1 MKIYEYQAKKI
12 FKTFGLSIPKGLIAY
27 TPTEAQEVAAK
38 ISADGPW
45 VVKAQIQAGARGNGK
60 FLDKK
65 AGRRG
70 GIRLSKTLNEVY
82 DNADQM
88 LENVLVTAQTGEKGC
103 LVSRVYI
110 EEYIKTIKKFYFS
123 LVVNSATASVM
134 LLLAPVTPKGD
145 DDIVEMATHT
155 PSKILKIDLG
165 FEKSVH
171 AAVISQI
178 ADFIQYKGAKLQL
191 KSFFNKLLDIFYG
204 YDATKLEINPI
215 GIDKDNKL
223 WALDAK
229 IVFDDNALYR
239 HPDILRLRP
248 MAEIE
253 EREVVVAKFGFD
265 YKELNSGV
273 GIITN
278 GNGVALNIITEAQK
292 CGLDIACSL
301 NIKGGVDRDKIA
313 ASIKLIMTNPSVDG
327 IFIDIV
333 GGFTRCN
340 LVADGII
347 TVANDLGL
355 NIPIVVRF
363 EGTNK
368 DEAVNILNASQLPI
382 HIADSTYAG
391 LMLSKEAVA
400 EDL

>member
-1 MKIYEYQAKKI
+1 M
-12 FKTFGLSIPKGLIAY
+12 
-27 TPTEAQEVAAK
+27 
-38 ISADGPW
+38 
-45 VVKAQIQAGARGNGK
+45 
-60 FLDKK
+60 
-65 AGRRG
+65 
-70 GIRLSKTLNEVY
+70 
-82 DNADQM
+82 
-88 LENVLVTAQTGEKGC
+88 

-110 EEYIKTIKKFYFS
+110 EEYIKTFQKFYFS

-134 LLLAPVTPKGD
+134 LLLAPVTPNGD
-145 DDIVEMATHT
+145 DDIVEMATHA
-155 PSKILKIDLG
+155 PSQILKIDLG
-165 FEKSVH
+165 FEKSIH
-171 AAVISQI
+171 AEALSRI
-178 ADFIQYKGAKLQL
+178 ADFMQFHGKKSQL
-191 KSFFNKLLDIFYG
+191 KSFINKLLDIFYN

-215 GIDKDNKL
+215 GIDKNDTL

-229 IVFDDNALYR
+229 IIFDDNALYR

-265 YKELNSGV
+265 YKELNTGI

-292 CGLDIACSL
+292 CYADIACSL

-347 TVANDLGL
+347 AVANDLGL

-368 DEAVNILNASQLPI
+368 DEAVNILNASQLAI
-382 HIADSTYAG
+382 QIADSTHSG
-391 LMLSKEAVA
+391 LALSKEAIA